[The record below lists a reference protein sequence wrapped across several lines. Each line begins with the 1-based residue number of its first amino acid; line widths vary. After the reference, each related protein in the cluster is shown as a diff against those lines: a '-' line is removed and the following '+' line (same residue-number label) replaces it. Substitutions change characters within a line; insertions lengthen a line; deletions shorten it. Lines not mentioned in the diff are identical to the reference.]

1 MMDSSP
7 VARWRSRFH
16 LVTSARSLSSAR
28 RRGSINSQDLP
39 ADRPPRF
46 RLELRYDVW
55 MIQRPKWLQMS
66 HLARSAAVAVVLAGI
81 FLTVFTLPADA
92 RGGHGFSNHD
102 AEFAGGRRRGNDN
115 YVKAASDERDKLL
128 NTKLK
133 SICRGC

>member
-1 MMDSSP
+1 MRRQSRGGVVGFICSPRQPAHYPAP
-7 VARWRSRFH
+7 VAAGQS
-16 LVTSARSLSSAR
+16 T
-28 RRGSINSQDLP
+28 P
-39 ADRPPRF
+39 TTRPPRF
-46 RLELRYDVW
+46 RLELRYYLL
-55 MIQRPKWLQMS
+55 MIQRTKWLQMS
-66 HLARSAAVAVVLAGI
+66 HVARSAAVAVVLAGI